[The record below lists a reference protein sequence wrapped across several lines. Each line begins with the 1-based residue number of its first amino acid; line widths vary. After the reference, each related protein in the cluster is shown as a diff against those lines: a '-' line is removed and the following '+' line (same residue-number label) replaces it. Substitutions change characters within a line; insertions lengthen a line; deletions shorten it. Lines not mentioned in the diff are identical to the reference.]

1 MAHRLQLA
9 LVAASKEVI
18 LIHQFFTKLSSIIT
32 IIGASCKRS
41 DQLKA
46 AHAENIAYLLAMDE
60 LESGTWLNQVCNLQ
74 RAEDTLWS
82 SYLRSVSS
90 LINMFSATCEI
101 LMIIIDDG
109 ATSTQRADAD
119 TTYEVL
125 TSYEFVFT
133 LHLVM
138 KVLEIT
144 DLLCRTLQ
152 LKSQDILNAMDV
164 VKSTKTMIREL
175 RDEGWA
181 DLIKNVNTFCE
192 SISIPVPN
200 LDDHYIARRGKA
212 RHQQEDI
219 TMEHHYKVDI
229 FNALVDT
236 QLHELN
242 SKFNDHAMELLT
254 LSSALDSKEMRNS
267 FRIDDICT
275 LVGKYYPQD
284 FAGHEEAQLKVQF
297 KHFGHMIESPNF
309 QELSTISDLCKWMSL
324 ILTLPVSTATMER
337 SFSAMN
343 IIKNKL
349 RNKIADE
356 FLSDSLLVCIEKEIA
371 EAIDVESI

>member
-1 MAHRLQLA
+1 
-9 LVAASKEVI
+9 
-18 LIHQFFTKLSSIIT
+18 
-32 IIGASCKRS
+32 
-41 DQLKA
+41 
-46 AHAENIAYLLAMDE
+46 
-60 LESGTWLNQVCNLQ
+60 
-74 RAEDTLWS
+74 
-82 SYLRSVSS
+82 
-90 LINMFSATCEI
+90 
-101 LMIIIDDG
+101 
-109 ATSTQRADAD
+109 
-119 TTYEVL
+119 
-125 TSYEFVFT
+125 
-133 LHLVM
+133 M

-164 VKSTKTMIREL
+164 VKSTKTMIQEL
-175 RDEGWA
+175 RDKGWA
-181 DLIKNVNTFCE
+181 DLIKNVNIFCE

-200 LDDHYIARRGKA
+200 LDDHYIVRRGRA
-212 RHQQEDI
+212 RHQEEDI

-254 LSSALDSKEMRNS
+254 LSSALDPKEMRNS

-275 LVGKYYPQD
+275 LVDKYYPQD
-284 FAGHEEAQLKVQF
+284 FAGHEKAQLKVQF
-297 KHFGHMIESPNF
+297 EHFGHLTESPDF
-309 QELSTISDLCKWMSL
+309 QELSTISDLCKWMVSTRKSSIYPLVYRVVTL
-324 ILTLPVSTATMER
+324 ILTLPVSTATTER

-356 FLSDSLLVCIEKEIA
+356 FLSDSLLVYIEKEIA
-371 EAIDVESI
+371 EAIDVESIVNDFRDMKTRRLYF